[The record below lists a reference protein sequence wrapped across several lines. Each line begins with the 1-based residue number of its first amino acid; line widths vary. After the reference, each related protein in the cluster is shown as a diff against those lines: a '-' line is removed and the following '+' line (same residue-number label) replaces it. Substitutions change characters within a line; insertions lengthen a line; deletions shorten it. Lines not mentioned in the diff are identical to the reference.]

1 VHRSVTVLL
10 PVYNAQSTL
19 LGRAIRALDMAS
31 ELGEQFELVI
41 VDDGSTDYTSEVAFE
56 LARDYPQIHA
66 VRHGRR
72 LGREAAIRS
81 GLERSHGE
89 VVFLATDEAGAEPG
103 TPSRPTRLDGP
114 PPDGSPVR
122 CPVGFRLLDRRT
134 LERLGIKSRP
144 GRPNYL
150 AKRSR
155 PGAPRP
161 LAE

>member
-19 LGRAIRALDMAS
+19 LRRAIKALETAS
-31 ELGEQFELVI
+31 ELGERFELVI

-81 GLERSHGE
+81 GLRRGHGE
-89 VVFLATDEAGAEPG
+89 VVFLATDEAAAEPG
-103 TPSRPTRLDGP
+103 APSRPTRLDGP

-122 CPVGFRLLDRRT
+122 CPAGFRLLDRRM
-134 LERLGIKSRP
+134 LDRLGIKSRP
-144 GRPNYL
+144 GPPNYM

-155 PGAPRP
+155 PPAPRP
-161 LAE
+161 VAE

>member
-19 LGRAIRALDMAS
+19 LGRAMKALETAS
-31 ELGEQFELVI
+31 DLGEQFELVI

-81 GLERSHGE
+81 GLGRSHGE
-89 VVFLATDEAGAEPG
+89 VVFLASDDAAAEPG
-103 TPSRPTRLDGP
+103 GSSRSRRRGGGARRIEPFDTPGRSPVGRLPGAMPGRIPAAGP
-114 PPDGSPVR
+114 PD
-122 CPVGFRLLDRRT
+122 
-134 LERLGIKSRP
+134 
-144 GRPNYL
+144 
-150 AKRSR
+150 A
-155 PGAPRP
+155 
-161 LAE
+161 